1 MRCDLLY
8 HCFRIPNNTN
18 YSSLTKG
25 KMWLI
30 LCVIIIKSIHTRD
43 NIFTRRGHM

>member
-1 MRCDLLY
+1 MRSDLLY
-8 HCFRIPNNTN
+8 CCFRILNNTN
-18 YSSLTKG
+18 YSSLMKG

-30 LCVIIIKSIHTRD
+30 LCVIIIKPIHMRD